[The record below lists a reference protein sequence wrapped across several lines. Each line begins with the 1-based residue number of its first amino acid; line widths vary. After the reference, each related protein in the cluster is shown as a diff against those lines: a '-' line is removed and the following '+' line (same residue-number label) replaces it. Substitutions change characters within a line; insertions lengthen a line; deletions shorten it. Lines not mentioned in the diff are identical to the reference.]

1 MASSIYLKI
10 DKISGASKNADFAG
24 QIEVFSF
31 SHGVS
36 FPMTSG
42 ERSNEGDDR
51 QGRSQHEAFTIVK
64 KADDATPNLFLY
76 CSSGEQVGKATISIQ
91 GNNKSK
97 IFSFEL
103 DKVFITSVSISGS
116 PGDDP
121 METVTLNYSS
131 IKWTE
136 GASNSTA
143 WDLET
148 NAKK

>member
-1 MASSIYLKI
+1 MPSNIYLKI
-10 DKISGASKNADFAG
+10 DKAGGASKSADFKG

-31 SHGVS
+31 SHTIS

-51 QGRSQHEAFTIVK
+51 HGRTQHEAFTIVK
-64 KADDATPNLFLY
+64 KADDASPNLFLY
-76 CSSGEQVGKATISIQ
+76 CSSGEEVGKATISIL

-103 DKVFITSVSISGS
+103 DKVFITSVSISGG
-116 PGDDP
+116 PEDDP
-121 METVTLNYSS
+121 METVMLSYSS

-136 GASNSTA
+136 GASNSTG